1 MSRQAWQGCLVL
13 PSGGSVVVKYLNG
26 LQVFGFCLAFFGL
39 VGALLGLLDVVIIPA
54 FHTVETHHYPIQ
66 PDLGNSYGLP
76 IFSGILVAYV
86 FACLCCFQ
94 TIASGAMALRTTIS
108 ERYTSLRKFYIS
120 LWFVLLANVVYWC
133 CFIVAICEGLLSLP
147 AFMDKTSSLLLVTR
161 IFTAVN
167 SSLTLVPC
175 LAGLTL
181 YSLPVLGIHC
191 NPCDCCRT
199 GSSWSRLAE
208 VDPDGT
214 ASRLC
219 CCCRHVAGSS
229 RQPCADGEDDDSSLA
244 SHQVDV
250 TPFRL

>member
-1 MSRQAWQGCLVL
+1 MSRQVWQGCLVL
-13 PSGGSVVVKYLNG
+13 PSGGSVIVKYLNG

-39 VGALLGLLDVVIIPA
+39 VSALLGLLDVVIIPA

-76 IFSGILVAYV
+76 VLSGVL
-86 FACLCCFQ
+86 
-94 TIASGAMALRTTIS
+94 TIASGAMALRTILS

-120 LWFVLLANVVYWC
+120 LWFVLLANIVYWC
-133 CFIVAICEGLLSLP
+133 CFVAAISKGLLSLP

-167 SSLTLVPC
+167 SGLTLVPC

-199 GSSWSRLAE
+199 GGGWSRITR
-208 VDPDGT
+208 VGHDGI
-214 ASRLC
+214 ASRSCCC
-219 CCCRHVAGSS
+219 CCCRVAESS
-229 RQPCADGEDDDSSLA
+229 HQPYADGEDDDSSFA
-244 SHQVDV
+244 SHQADV
-250 TPFRL
+250 APFRL

>member
-1 MSRQAWQGCLVL
+1 MQSYIQ
-13 PSGGSVVVKYLNG
+13 K
-26 LQVFGFCLAFFGL
+26 
-39 VGALLGLLDVVIIPA
+39 
-54 FHTVETHHYPIQ
+54 HTVAPRHPKLLNLFGNQPVKSDLDRIQ
-66 PDLGNSYGLP
+66 IVLDCIGRYSWK
-76 IFSGILVAYV
+76 
-86 FACLCCFQ
+86 
-94 TIASGAMALRTTIS
+94 TLRF
-108 ERYTSLRKFYIS
+108 YNLRKFYIS

-133 CFIVAICEGLLSLP
+133 CFVAAICEGLLSLP

-199 GSSWSRLAE
+199 GSSWSRLTG
-208 VDPDGT
+208 VDRDGT
-214 ASRLC
+214 ASRFC
-219 CCCRHVAGSS
+219 CCCRRVAGAN
-229 RQPCADGEDDDSSLA
+229 QPYADGEDDDSSLA
-244 SHQVDV
+244 SHQADV

>member
-1 MSRQAWQGCLVL
+1 MMSRQVWQGCLVL
-13 PSGGSVVVKYLNG
+13 PSGGSVIVKYLNG

-39 VGALLGLLDVVIIPA
+39 VSALLGLLDVVIIPA

-76 IFSGILVAYV
+76 IFSGVLVAYA
-86 FACLCCFQ
+86 FACLYFQ
-94 TIASGAMALRTTIS
+94 TIASGAMALRTILS

-120 LWFVLLANVVYWC
+120 LWFVLLANVVYGC
-133 CFIVAICEGLLSLP
+133 CFVAAISKGLLSLP

-167 SSLTLVPC
+167 SGLTLVPC

-191 NPCDCCRT
+191 NPCGCRSRIT
-199 GSSWSRLAE
+199 GVSH
-208 VDPDGT
+208 DGI
-214 ASRLC
+214 ASRFC
-219 CCCRHVAGSS
+219 CCCYCRVAGSS
-229 RQPCADGEDDDSSLA
+229 HQPYADDEDDDSSFA
-244 SHQVDV
+244 SHQADV
-250 TPFRL
+250 APFRL